1 MIRVIRIML
10 VVMTIIMMV
19 MIAMIVAMMMLMMIF
34 GYLPLEGSCLLTCLH
49 LDSMPWVCTLLLFS
63 LMICLLWLTVVSSL
77 SKSKPRLPRL

>member
-19 MIAMIVAMMMLMMIF
+19 MIAMMVAMMLTMIF

-63 LMICLLWLTVVSSL
+63 LMNCLLWLTVVSSL
-77 SKSKPRLPRL
+77 SQLKSRLSRP